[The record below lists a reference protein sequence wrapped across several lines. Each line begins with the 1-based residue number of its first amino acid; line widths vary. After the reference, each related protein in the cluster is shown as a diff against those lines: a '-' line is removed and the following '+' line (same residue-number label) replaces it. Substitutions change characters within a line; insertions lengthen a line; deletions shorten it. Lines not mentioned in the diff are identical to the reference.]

1 VKNERI
7 LSALE
12 EEIARL
18 EEGLRSFDLSLSN
31 PDVFRDGEK
40 ARQVKSAR
48 EQARRTLEAKL
59 WEWEETSRKLQT
71 GAEVPA

>member
-1 VKNERI
+1 M
-7 LSALE
+7 LE

-18 EEGLRSFDLSLSN
+18 EEEIRSLDLSLAN

-40 ARQVKSAR
+40 VRQVKSAR
-48 EQARRTLEAKL
+48 EQAKRTLEAKL

-71 GAEVPA
+71 GTEVPA